1 MLPASKITIINIL
14 QRIGT
19 LWRTASHASPQL
31 GLGSSWPASVGAR
44 STNRQCHVEGSAIHH
59 PAALLSAGG
68 WTQICFH
75 YHYVLIYRTIY
86 NIKYIKKTYR
96 PTHHPTQSGWQSLAF
111 KVASGLARLEKSW
124 VEKLKFGVVLLL
136 TCGKLMFDLTLFYWC
151 WGPEFQSTAFLGMNH
166 LQLVSCRAPLSQSLW
181 WGSPWTCHSHDT
193 SEILHVL

>member
-86 NIKYIKKTYR
+86 DIKLKKKNIPPNTSPYPKWMAVLGLQGSFRACSSGEVLGGKVETWRGVAPHMWKTYV
-96 PTHHPTQSGWQSLAF
+96 WLDII
-111 KVASGLARLEKSW
+111 
-124 VEKLKFGVVLLL
+124 LLML
-136 TCGKLMFDLTLFYWC
+136 
-151 WGPEFQSTAFLGMNH
+151 GPWISKHCFLGHESSAARFM
-166 LQLVSCRAPLSQSLW
+166 
-181 WGSPWTCHSHDT
+181 
-193 SEILHVL
+193 